1 MQSFA
6 RNALCVSVRGTGSHH
21 SGVYSLSA
29 VLNVAYVLKIHLSII
44 TVSVT
49 RLSSPLSLELIKLSW
64 KLKLAI
70 MVWGVTFPMHAC
82 GVRSITMHWVSWPI
96 RADCIFWKEWLCRKL
111 SVLSVRE
118 AGHRGTTIMYSVWK
132 IMCFLTIKA
141 YYVTPN
147 TPNNDI

>member
-6 RNALCVSVRGTGSHH
+6 RNALCLSVRGTGSHH

-29 VLNVAYVLKIHLSII
+29 VLNVACVLKIHLSII

-49 RLSSPLSLELIKLSW
+49 RLSSPLGLELIKLTW

-82 GVRSITMHWVSWPI
+82 GVRPITMHWVSWPI

-118 AGHRGTTIMYSVWK
+118 AGHRGTTNNVQCLKKNVFFEHS
-132 IMCFLTIKA
+132 THS
-141 YYVTPN
+141 VTPN